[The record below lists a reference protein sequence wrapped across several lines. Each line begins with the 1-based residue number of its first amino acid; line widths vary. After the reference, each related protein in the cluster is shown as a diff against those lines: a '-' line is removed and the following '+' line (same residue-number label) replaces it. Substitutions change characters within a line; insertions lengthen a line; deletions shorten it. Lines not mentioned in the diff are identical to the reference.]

1 MWRILAG
8 LSLGFYSCGSG
19 KRTKWID
26 SAGINVAKMEDL
38 KLRFQ
43 RLSSFGKII
52 AINAVVFIVGLLFT
66 YLIRW
71 NVMAYFRLPGEAME
85 ALLQPWSIITYS
97 FVHSGLWHL
106 LFNMLLLFYL
116 SEVLMNLLPTKKVL
130 NVYFMGVIMGG
141 LAFLLA
147 QNLVLNNSAGLVGA
161 SAGVG
166 ALLMFTAT
174 FLPDSQIRFFTFN
187 IKWKYIGIAMIVLDV
202 LRILSGINTG
212 GYISHFGGYLL
223 GYLYATQYQQ
233 GKDIGEGF
241 ERFVDGFMGLF
252 SKKSNLKTVHKSSK
266 SSNKGYAGKS
276 KKEFDAFNKQKQI
289 DLILDKI
296 SKSGYDSLTEAEKKF
311 LFEAGKD

>member
-1 MWRILAG
+1 
-8 LSLGFYSCGSG
+8 
-19 KRTKWID
+19 
-26 SAGINVAKMEDL
+26 MEDL

-52 AINAVVFIVGLLFT
+52 AINVGVFIIGLVFT
-66 YLIRW
+66 YVIRW
-71 NVMAYFRLPGEAME
+71 NLMAYFRLPGDPME
-85 ALLQPWSIITYS
+85 ALIQPWSIITYS

-116 SEVLMNLLPTKKVL
+116 SEVLLNLLPAKKVL
-130 NVYFMGVIMGG
+130 NVYFLGVIMGG

-147 QNLVLNNSAGLVGA
+147 QNLFLNNSAGLVGA

-174 FLPDSQIRFFTFN
+174 YLPDSQIRFFTFN
-187 IKWKYIGIAMIVLDV
+187 IKWKYIGIAMIVLDL
-202 LRILSGINTG
+202 LRVFSGINTG

-223 GYLYATQYQQ
+223 GYVYATQYKQ

-241 ERFVDGFMGLF
+241 ERLSDSFMSLF
-252 SKKSNLKTVHKSSK
+252 SKKSKLKTVHKSPRSK
-266 SSNKGYAGKS
+266 TKGYAGRS
-276 KKEFDAFNKQKQI
+276 KKEFDQFNKQKQI

>member
-1 MWRILAG
+1 
-8 LSLGFYSCGSG
+8 
-19 KRTKWID
+19 
-26 SAGINVAKMEDL
+26 MEDL

-52 AINAVVFIVGLLFT
+52 AVNVAVFVLGLLFT
-66 YLIRW
+66 GLLRW
-71 NVMAYFRLPGEAME
+71 DVFRYFRLPGDAVD
-85 ALLQPWSIITYS
+85 ALLQPWSLITYS
-97 FVHSGLWHL
+97 FIHSGLWHL

-116 SEVLMNLLPTKKVL
+116 SEVLLNILQVKKVL
-130 NVYFMGVIMGG
+130 NVYFLGVIFGG

-147 QNLVLNNSAGLVGA
+147 QNLVFQSSAGLVGA

-174 FLPDSQIRFFTFN
+174 YLPESQIRLFTFN
-187 IKWKYIGIAMIVLDV
+187 VKWKYIGIAMIVLDGIR
-202 LRILSGINTG
+202 LLSGLNTG

-223 GYLYATQYQQ
+223 GYVYATQYKQ

-241 ERFVDGFMGLF
+241 ERLMDRFVSLF
-252 SKKSNLKTVHKSSK
+252 SRERKLKTVHRASGSSK
-266 SSNKGYAGKS
+266 KDFAGKS
-276 KKEFDAFNKQKQI
+276 KKEFDQFNKQKQI

-296 SKSGYDSLTEAEKKF
+296 SKSGYDSLTEEEKKF